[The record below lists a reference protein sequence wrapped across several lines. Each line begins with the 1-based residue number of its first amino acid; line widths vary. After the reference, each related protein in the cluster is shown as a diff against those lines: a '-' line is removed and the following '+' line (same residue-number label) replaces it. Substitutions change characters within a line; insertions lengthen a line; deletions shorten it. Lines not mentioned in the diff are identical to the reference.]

1 MLTKT
6 PTIFT
11 KILTFP
17 FFFVLQDFFQP
28 SSLTKFSYPHI
39 RNKNLFS
46 QQNSFNIYYK
56 GVIYMQSCD
65 LVITIS
71 ALACNI
77 AKDKTIEEI
86 ALLASIF
93 TQLGDTLDTI
103 AAQKAMCTPSDS
115 N

>member
-1 MLTKT
+1 
-6 PTIFT
+6 
-11 KILTFP
+11 
-17 FFFVLQDFFQP
+17 
-28 SSLTKFSYPHI
+28 
-39 RNKNLFS
+39 
-46 QQNSFNIYYK
+46 
-56 GVIYMQSCD
+56 MQSCD